1 MTNEYS
7 KIDRL
12 AMLFELAVNYR
23 VEINQAMEQ
32 KDLKKVLMLSN
43 LIECTGKLIEDI
55 ESRE

>member
-1 MTNEYS
+1 MTNEYN

-32 KDLKKVLMLSN
+32 KDLEKVLKLNN
-43 LIECTGKLIEDI
+43 LIECTGTLIEDI
-55 ESRE
+55 QSRE